1 MTPQTPQILRNPSLS
16 TLGNVF
22 GSNQPQHFDNAPN
35 FVDGDELENANQGA
49 SQGGEPS
56 VKKKCT
62 IISKLC
68 GTGMLK
74 SSHYSLN
81 KCSFLVE

>member
-35 FVDGDELENANQGA
+35 FVDGDELEDVNQGA

-56 VKKKCT
+56 VKKKRT
-62 IISKLC
+62 IIP
-68 GTGMLK
+68 
-74 SSHYSLN
+74 
-81 KCSFLVE
+81 